1 MQNLG
6 ELPMNNRID
15 HVGLVVSDLARS
27 IEFYVQLGF
36 RVERRMTFPGREI
49 VILTSG
55 GGADAAKLELL
66 RYAESDLSQT
76 VPADRTLLGLRHLA
90 IHVADVSAVFERLGR
105 GGVRMLPDPPFR
117 QAGGPPIAFGLDPD
131 GVLLEFTE
139 IV

>member
-1 MQNLG
+1 MG
-6 ELPMNNRID
+6 DSMGNRID
-15 HVGLVVSDLARS
+15 HVGVVVSDLERSVGFYAR
-27 IEFYVQLGF
+27 LGF
-36 RVERRMTFPGREI
+36 QVERKMEFPGREI

-55 GGADAAKLELL
+55 GPDASKLELL
-66 RYAESDLSQT
+66 RYAETDLSQT

-90 IHVADVSAVFERLGR
+90 IHVADVSATFERLGR
-105 GGVRMLPDPPFR
+105 EGVRMLPDPPFQ